1 MPSVTQVPRHTPATS
16 VSLEISLIAYI
27 LKTPFFFLKTLEM
40 VVMVCV
46 CVCVCNIS
54 IIIAILSLPLE
65 KIESFKK
72 RIDSR
77 GRRYMYTYR

>member
-46 CVCVCNIS
+46 CVCNIS

-72 RIDSR
+72 LIDSR
-77 GRRYMYTYR
+77 GRGYMYTYR